1 MSLEQKI
8 NDEIKRA
15 MLAREKVRL
24 ESLRAVKAA
33 ILLEKTS
40 GRSHEL
46 TDADVTRLMQKL
58 VKQRRESAEIYSA
71 QNRPELA
78 ENELAEAACIEEF
91 LPRQL
96 SADELEKALGEI
108 ISETGASS
116 PADMGKVM
124 GIATKRLAGR
134 ADGKAVSETVKR
146 LLSETA
152 AK

>member
-124 GIATKRLAGR
+124 GVATKRLAGR

>member
-1 MSLEQKI
+1 MTLEQKI

-40 GRSHEL
+40 GQAHEL
-46 TDADVTRLMQKL
+46 TDADITRLMQKL

-116 PADMGKVM
+116 PADMGRVM
-124 GIATKRLAGR
+124 GVATKRLAGR
-134 ADGKAVSETVKR
+134 ADGKTVSETVKR

>member
-40 GRSHEL
+40 GQSHEL
-46 TDADVTRLMQKL
+46 TDADVTKLMRKL

-78 ENELAEAACIEEF
+78 ENELAEAAYIEDF

-96 SADELEKALGEI
+96 SADELEKALEEI
-108 ISETGASS
+108 ISEAGASS
-116 PADMGKVM
+116 PADMGRIM

-134 ADGKAVSETVKR
+134 ADGKAVSEIVKR
-146 LLSETA
+146 LLSDTPA
-152 AK
+152 R